1 MSSSRSLLLIV
12 LVSISLHTSSS
23 SSSVETLLQSQIVSA
38 QCSARCSV
46 ETGLAR
52 LQCLEVCPMVVSSSS
67 SLVCGLT
74 HLCSTG
80 CRTACTAGE
89 EQQVSLSSLHL
100 GHCLLTWTLS
110 STQSVVILLVGQD
123 QGGMWHLVGT
133 VTDSAF
139 PRHLIA
145 RYSTVKILVI
155 GSSGLVDTAQVTVER
170 QLEEQEDYRETQTS
184 PDSQHFHFNLIL
196 PLKSFLFLAVP
207 VILAVIFIMSLTV
220 LSCYRKSKKRK
231 EQKPSVPFK
240 IPDSRITL
248 SPTCLPPS
256 TITHN
261 LKLNFQSDVAEDNEN
276 PYKLAKTNSFRK

>member
-1 MSSSRSLLLIV
+1 MSSSRSLLLII

-38 QCSARCSV
+38 QCSAWCSV

-52 LQCLEVCPMVVSSSS
+52 LLCLEVCPMVVSSPSS

-139 PRHLIA
+139 PRHLVA

-155 GSSGLVDTAQVTVER
+155 RSCGLVDTAQVTVER
-170 QLEEQEDYRETQTS
+170 KLEEQEDCRKTQTS
-184 PDSQHFHFNLIL
+184 PDSQHLYFKLHLATEEL
-196 PLKSFLFLAVP
+196 PVPGCARHSRHHLRNVPHRPQLLQEEQEEEGADTKSSFQTVP
-207 VILAVIFIMSLTV
+207 RLQDRVS
-220 LSCYRKSKKRK
+220 
-231 EQKPSVPFK
+231 
-240 IPDSRITL
+240 
-248 SPTCLPPS
+248 LPPPS
-256 TITHN
+256 HTT
-261 LKLNFQSDVAEDNEN
+261 S
-276 PYKLAKTNSFRK
+276 S

>member
-1 MSSSRSLLLIV
+1 MSSSRYLLLIV

-23 SSSVETLLQSQIVSA
+23 CSSVETLLQSQIVSA

-52 LQCLEVCPMVVSSSS
+52 LQCLEVCPMVVSSPSS

-139 PRHLIA
+139 PQHLIA

-170 QLEEQEDYRETQTS
+170 QLEEQEDCMETQTS
-184 PDSQHFHFNLIL
+184 PDSQHLHFNFIF
-196 PLKSFLFLAVP
+196 PLFLAVP
-207 VILAVIFIMSLTV
+207 VILTIIFVMPLIV
-220 LSCYRKSKKRK
+220 LSCDRKSKKRK
-231 EQKPSVPFK
+231 EQTRLQDPISLPS
-240 IPDSRITL
+240 
-248 SPTCLPPS
+248 PS
-256 TITHN
+256 HTT
-261 LKLNFQSDVAEDNEN
+261 S
-276 PYKLAKTNSFRK
+276 S

>member
-1 MSSSRSLLLIV
+1 MSSSRSLFLII

-23 SSSVETLLQSQIVSA
+23 SSSVEMLLQSQIVSA

-52 LQCLEVCPMVVSSSS
+52 LQCLEVCPMVVSSPS

-155 GSSGLVDTAQVTVER
+155 VSSELVDTAQVTVER
-170 QLEEQEDYRETQTS
+170 QLEGQGDTDQSWQSTLKF
-184 PDSQHFHFNLIL
+184 QL
-196 PLKSFLFLAVP
+196 PLPTVP
-207 VILAVIFIMSLTV
+207 VILAIIFVMSLIV

-231 EQKPSVPFK
+231 EQTPRVPFK
-240 IPDSRITL
+240 LTPNFFQKNKIILIIIYSNHIRISL
-248 SPTCLPPS
+248 
-256 TITHN
+256 
-261 LKLNFQSDVAEDNEN
+261 
-276 PYKLAKTNSFRK
+276 